1 MKKVISLIMV
11 FMLMTVL
18 LTQVA
23 AAELAAVQSKISSEL
38 MSEFSSLGSN
48 ETTLAYVVM
57 QDVDHDAVMAEFARR
72 YPEEYAAYMAAK
84 TGGASPL
91 GTAST
96 NEALLQRALELKRAV
111 YRDFYLA
118 QNQAVISEY
127 VQTRSQLFVSAYSS
141 VTILELDR
149 STALSLARSDAV
161 ISVSE
166 CLNYAV
172 SNEAESRDSEDPVL
186 TEANMP
192 TILASINRSNLISR
206 ADYLRD
212 TKNLTG
218 SGVKIGI
225 IEDGVPDPTNPYLQ
239 DTSITIRPGETKIEE
254 HTTLVAM
261 FLAAVDEDGTKYGL
275 VPNAQLYCADFS
287 NNDSFSNFEDLF
299 AEFYSDIEWMLSSGV
314 NIINAS
320 MHLAEGYDDY
330 GTYETISEWVDH
342 IAAVHDVHFVSSAGN
357 NDYKPVIAD
366 ELTESNGEWPTIYVT
381 PPAMAYNAIAVGGFW
396 AKSSDVISKFTMKDS
411 SGKYL
416 YSYKEKA
423 GTRPEK
429 PNLVANGYIGACG
442 ETSDD
447 TIHGTSFAAPQV
459 TGVIAQLCCW
469 DGNLK
474 FRQNV
479 VGAVLAASAAEKVDS
494 LGTGAQGD
502 VFLAADAINDNLQ
515 TGILE
520 IRNLQISDK
529 EGAGILDARW
539 AWGILANNNYWN
551 IIRTGAGQNET
562 NVFYEKTVTI
572 NTNVNDLTRIAI
584 FWTKNNTNINHTNN
598 IMVNNPSLTNFNLR
612 VLDSTG
618 REIASSTTAYS
629 NFEIVQF
636 KPEAP
641 GVYTIRIEIV
651 VESDRTEYVGLAI
664 W

>member
-96 NEALLQRALELKRAV
+96 NEALLQRSLELKRAV
-111 YRDFYLA
+111 YRDFYMA

-127 VQTRSQLFVSAYSS
+127 VQTRSQLFVSAYSP

-166 CLNYAV
+166 CPDYAV
-172 SNEAESRDSEDPVL
+172 SNEAGSRDSEDPVL

-225 IEDGVPDPTNPYLQ
+225 IEDGVPDTTNPYLQ
-239 DTSITIRPGETKIEE
+239 NASITIRPGDTETSE

-261 FLAAVDEDGTKYGL
+261 ILAAVGGDGTKYGL
-275 VPNAQLYCADFS
+275 VPNAQLYCARTNAS
-287 NNDSFSNFEDLF
+287 ISSFDNLS
-299 AEFYSDIEWMLSSGV
+299 AAFYSDIEWMLSSGV

-320 MHLAEGYDDY
+320 MRLCEDY
-330 GTYETISEWVDH
+330 NVRGTYETISKWVDH
-342 IAAVHDVHFVSSAGN
+342 IATVHDVHFVASAGN
-357 NDYKPVIAD
+357 NDYNPVIAD

-494 LGTGAQGD
+494 VGTGLQGD
-502 VFLAADAINDNLQ
+502 VFKVADRIDDNP
-515 TGILE
+515 
-520 IRNLQISDK
+520 QISDR

-539 AWGILANNNYWN
+539 AWGILANHNYWN
-551 IIRTGAGQNET
+551 IINNGVGENET
-562 NVFYEKTVTI
+562 NIFYENTVTI
-572 NTNVNDLTRIAI
+572 NTNVNNLTRIAI
-584 FWTKNNTNINHTNN
+584 YWTKNNTNIDHTSNT
-598 IMVNNPSLTNFNLR
+598 MGTNPDLTNFNLY
-612 VLDSTG
+612 VYDSSGELVACSETV
-618 REIASSTTAYS
+618 YS

-636 KPEAP
+636 IPEAP

-651 VESDRTEYVGLAI
+651 IESDRKEYVGLAI